1 MARFP
6 TLCPAPDGVAAREE
20 LLNFPGIQMKHR
32 ILRVAA
38 ACAAVMAAGS
48 VHADVVTFDDFS
60 STTGLTLIGNAAT
73 ATTGDGAVLRVT
85 PAVGNNSGAAYST
98 SPITLGASDTFS
110 TTFKFR
116 FTDPGGIDPADGI
129 TFVLAANPT
138 GLGGL
143 GVGMGYSGVPNS
155 VAIEFDTYNNA
166 GYGLGDNDG
175 DSSNHVSIDTGGN
188 LANANLVNVY
198 GNGSCGFATG
208 SPAQNN
214 YATPG
219 CMSNGDVWTATVGY
233 DGSKLSLT
241 IQDGSMAPDVIYA
254 GLPIDIAGA
263 LGTDQAYVG
272 FTSGTGAGWENHDI
286 LSWGFANTTQL
297 APPPVSG
304 VPEPSEFA
312 MMLLASGLLAGAAR
326 VRRRS

>member
-1 MARFP
+1 
-6 TLCPAPDGVAAREE
+6 
-20 LLNFPGIQMKHR
+20 MKHR
-32 ILRVAA
+32 IVRAAA
-38 ACAAVMAAGS
+38 ACAATVAAWS
-48 VHADVVTFDDFS
+48 AHADVVTFNDFS

-98 SPITLGASDTFS
+98 SAITLGASDTFS
-110 TTFKFR
+110 TSFRFR

-175 DSSNHVSIDTGGN
+175 DSSNHVSIDIDGN

-198 GNGSCGFATG
+198 GNGSCGFPTG

-233 DGSKLSLT
+233 DGSKLSLSL
-241 IQDGSMAPDVIYA
+241 QDGSSAPDVIYTN
-254 GLPIDIAGA
+254 LPIDIASL
-263 LGTDQAYVG
+263 LGTDKAYVG

-286 LSWGFANTTQL
+286 LSWQFANTTQL
-297 APPPVSG
+297 APPPISSA
-304 VPEPSEFA
+304 PEPSEFA
-312 MMLLASGLLAGAAR
+312 MMVLASGLLAGVAR
-326 VRRRS
+326 LRRRS